1 MLMVGG
7 SAFMFHLSNTM
18 FKSSLPGMGDIM
30 KQNPEL
36 MKQFAKAAMSSMS
49 SNRQTSSDVEDIL
62 STETTQRE
70 MQGPPNIDEILNQIS
85 EENNDSSLKTIN
97 LGSSGKNKS
106 SITLDL

>member
-1 MLMVGG
+1 
-7 SAFMFHLSNTM
+7 
-18 FKSSLPGMGDIM
+18 
-30 KQNPEL
+30 

-49 SNRQTSSDVEDIL
+49 SNNQTSSDVENIL
-62 STETTQRE
+62 NNENSQRE

-97 LGSSGKNKS
+97 LGGSNKNKS